1 MTLILTEH
9 NNMILLNGIKRLAH
23 NMLYNN
29 FSNLLLNIKLD
40 QPSLSIQ
47 NVHNLFF
54 LVEIEIQIDNIT

>member
-47 NVHNLFF
+47 NVYNLFF